1 MRIILKLLLT
11 PISWLINLIIW
22 VCAGMIYCSSF
33 IFKIASSLLSILAVA
48 VLVTYSVKNGIIL
61 LFFAFIISP
70 MGLPMIA
77 VSLLSGLSYF
87 ANYLRSI

>member
-1 MRIILKLLLT
+1 MRMILKLLLT

-22 VCAGMIYCSSF
+22 ACAGMIYCSSF

-61 LFFAFIISP
+61 LIFAFLISP
-70 MGLPMIA
+70 MGLPMMA
-77 VSLLSGLSYF
+77 VHLLSGLGRINS
-87 ANYLRSI
+87 AIRRI